1 MRRSIAIGVQVL
13 LSTLCSMP
21 FSTTAQCFPD
31 SSASWCS
38 IDLGGSDLVWMHMVM
53 ESDPDTIIL
62 GQTYKRID
70 EYHRH
75 SQFEN
80 EERVSRDYVR
90 STPDGKGYVMLL
102 DSMQE
107 YLAADVNAA
116 VGDTVRDVLI
126 KEDFGAQSSPSYF
139 LWDVVVDSIRT
150 LENNGVIVSR
160 LFIHLA
166 GFQPGPQSQVYFNF
180 WQAGI
185 GNSTGALFNSYVWTG
200 FFELMCLRI
209 QDTFVF
215 NRNTALPYLP
225 GVPCECSL
233 LPVGI
238 ESRTNA
244 QPMIGPNPS
253 TGLFNFTTSQR
264 VLEAI
269 IFDPQGR
276 RILRTNEQ
284 HFDLTGYAPGLYTAV
299 VTTTH
304 GSQTVRL
311 VVLRE

>member
-1 MRRSIAIGVQVL
+1 MLNNSDFIRSIQ
-13 LSTLCSMP
+13 
-21 FSTTAQCFPD
+21 
-31 SSASWCS
+31 
-38 IDLGGSDLVWMHMVM
+38 MVM
-53 ESDPDTIIL
+53 GSDPDTLIL
-62 GQTYKRID
+62 GQTYKRVE
-70 EYHRH
+70 EYNREPWWW
-75 SQFEN
+75 EN
-80 EERVSRDYVR
+80 STFVQRYYVR
-90 STPDGKGYVMLL
+90 STSDGKGYVMLL

-107 YLAADVNAA
+107 YLAADISAA
-116 VGDTVRDVLI
+116 VGDTVHDVLTVSESGPLPSFDL
-126 KEDFGAQSSPSYF
+126 KE
-139 LWDVVVDSIRT
+139 VVVDSIIT
-150 LENNGVIVSR
+150 LENNGVSVVR
-160 LFIHLA
+160 QFIHAVGWDPLIPPF
-166 GFQPGPQSQVYFNF
+166 GYRTF

-185 GNSTGALFNSYVWTG
+185 GNSTGP
-200 FFELMCLRI
+200 LMQLGITQGNVEPLCLRI
-209 QDTFVF
+209 QDTYVYTGYF
-215 NRNTALPYLP
+215 LEPGLP

-244 QPMIGPNPS
+244 QPTIGPNPS

-304 GSQTVRL
+304 GSQSVRL
-311 VVLRE
+311 VVVRE

>member
-116 VGDTVRDVLI
+116 AGDTVRDVLI
-126 KEDFGAQSSPSYF
+126 KVGFGAEPFPSYF
-139 LWDVVVDSIRT
+139 LWDVVVDSIIS
-150 LENNGVIVSR
+150 LENNGVSVVR
-160 LFIHLA
+160 QFIHL
-166 GFQPGPQSQVYFNF
+166 
-180 WQAGI
+180 
-185 GNSTGALFNSYVWTG
+185 
-200 FFELMCLRI
+200 
-209 QDTFVF
+209 
-215 NRNTALPYLP
+215 
-225 GVPCECSL
+225 
-233 LPVGI
+233 VGWDHLI
-238 ESRTNA
+238 
-244 QPMIGPNPS
+244 PP
-253 TGLFNFTTSQR
+253 
-264 VLEAI
+264 
-269 IFDPQGR
+269 
-276 RILRTNEQ
+276 
-284 HFDLTGYAPGLYTAV
+284 
-299 VTTTH
+299 
-304 GSQTVRL
+304 
-311 VVLRE
+311 

>member
-1 MRRSIAIGVQVL
+1 MNRSLRAAVLVCLAIGCGWVF
-13 LSTLCSMP
+13 TA
-21 FSTTAQCFPD
+21 TAQCFPD

-38 IDLGGSDLVWMHMVM
+38 DDLNNSDFIRIQMLMR
-53 ESDPDTIIL
+53 SDPDTVIL
-62 GQTYKRID
+62 GRTYKRIE
-70 EYHRH
+70 EYNREAWA
-75 SQFEN
+75 EN
-80 EERVSRDYVR
+80 SVFIQRYYVR

-107 YLAADVNAA
+107 YLAADVSAA
-116 VGDTVRDVLI
+116 VGDTVHDVL
-126 KEDFGAQSSPSYF
+126 AVWSSGPLPSF
-139 LWDVVVDSIRT
+139 DLRNVVVDSIIT
-150 LENNGVIVSR
+150 LENNGVTVDRQFVHAVGVDPLVPYIG
-160 LFIHLA
+160 H
-166 GFQPGPQSQVYFNF
+166 YTF

-185 GNSTGALFNSYVWTG
+185 GNSTGP
-200 FFELMCLRI
+200 LMQLGITLGNTEPICLRVE
-209 QDTFVF
+209 DTYVYNGNF
-215 NRNTALPYLP
+215 LLP
-225 GVPCECSL
+225 GLPGIPCECSL

-244 QPMIGPNPS
+244 QPTIGPNPS

-276 RILRTNEQ
+276 RILRTKEQ
-284 HFDLTGYAPGLYTAV
+284 YIDLTGCAPGLYTAV